1 MIGLG
6 SDKNIPF
13 IADVY
18 FKNIESKYCQS
29 GRMSLLFEH
38 CATFWRLQIVVDGYL
53 SSAFSALTAIVV
65 PRISNQGLNN
75 QCTFVR
81 CVQEAILAMQS
92 EMLQLPSIIV
102 WWCLVCE
109 CSVVTIIFARLID
122 HVKIASTNWSRQ
134 HLQNTKNLIWSELCW
149 LRGAGSAIS

>member
-1 MIGLG
+1 MLKTRYSHQYKYGYMTQKYTLY
-6 SDKNIPF
+6 

-18 FKNIESKYCQS
+18 FRNIERKYCQS

-102 WWCLVCE
+102 
-109 CSVVTIIFARLID
+109 
-122 HVKIASTNWSRQ
+122 
-134 HLQNTKNLIWSELCW
+134 
-149 LRGAGSAIS
+149 